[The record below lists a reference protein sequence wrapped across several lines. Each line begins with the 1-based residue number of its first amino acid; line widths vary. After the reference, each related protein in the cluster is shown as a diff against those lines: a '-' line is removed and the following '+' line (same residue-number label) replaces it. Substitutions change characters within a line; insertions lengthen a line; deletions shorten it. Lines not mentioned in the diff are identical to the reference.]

1 MESNV
6 TGTLFFSGSDEE
18 NNHKNDI
25 QRDKFRT
32 VTALASD
39 EVVKRY
45 GNANAEYLKGYSG
58 VDNETGQRFA
68 KGLADVAKHK
78 VNSDYTAQN
87 IKQQAGYS
95 AEIATTSRDNAEAII
110 NCSQVRTE
118 RSDDLLAYGKN
129 HNVVDRVKI
138 LDGNIID
145 GSQSQMK
152 FVGNRDQLFNK
163 IAKEDGDF
171 ARYRGIKLELP
182 SEQFEGAEVFCR
194 GRAHELRERAKNV
207 ETQGKQEVADKFRR
221 EADNY
226 DQLADNVRDS
236 GLTTEQAIFYRE
248 HPKRATAMDITRTSH
263 RAGIEGAKCGA
274 VIGGAI
280 SLLVNAFN
288 VVTQDK
294 TLDAA
299 MKDIAA
305 DTGKAGAL
313 GYGTAFVGS
322 AIKSAL
328 QQSEHQVLRTIA
340 GTSAPTLVVNICLS
354 LGCSI
359 KRYANGEISEAEL
372 LTDVGEKGTGMLSS
386 GMMAALGQMAIPI
399 PIVGAAIGGM
409 IGYTLSSLFYQSA
422 LEAARGVEL
431 SRERLE
437 HIRAIEVTARARIAK
452 TQAVL
457 DDFARREIP
466 QLRKET
472 EQLFNAVIH
481 SSDNID
487 DLTFAINDYAT
498 LLGKKLQF
506 QTMTEFEVFM
516 DSDQPLTL

>member
-305 DTGKAGAL
+305 DTGKAG
-313 GYGTAFVGS
+313 GVGIRYRLRGFS
-322 AIKSAL
+322 
-328 QQSEHQVLRTIA
+328 HQ
-340 GTSAPTLVVNICLS
+340 ICS
-354 LGCSI
+354 
-359 KRYANGEISEAEL
+359 
-372 LTDVGEKGTGMLSS
+372 
-386 GMMAALGQMAIPI
+386 
-399 PIVGAAIGGM
+399 AAI
-409 IGYTLSSLFYQSA
+409 
-422 LEAARGVEL
+422 
-431 SRERLE
+431 
-437 HIRAIEVTARARIAK
+437 
-452 TQAVL
+452 
-457 DDFARREIP
+457 
-466 QLRKET
+466 
-472 EQLFNAVIH
+472 
-481 SSDNID
+481 
-487 DLTFAINDYAT
+487 
-498 LLGKKLQF
+498 
-506 QTMTEFEVFM
+506 
-516 DSDQPLTL
+516 

>member
-1 MESNV
+1 M
-6 TGTLFFSGSDEE
+6 
-18 NNHKNDI
+18 
-25 QRDKFRT
+25 
-32 VTALASD
+32 
-39 EVVKRY
+39 
-45 GNANAEYLKGYSG
+45 
-58 VDNETGQRFA
+58 
-68 KGLADVAKHK
+68 
-78 VNSDYTAQN
+78 
-87 IKQQAGYS
+87 
-95 AEIATTSRDNAEAII
+95 
-110 NCSQVRTE
+110 
-118 RSDDLLAYGKN
+118 
-129 HNVVDRVKI
+129 
-138 LDGNIID
+138 
-145 GSQSQMK
+145 
-152 FVGNRDQLFNK
+152 
-163 IAKEDGDF
+163 
-171 ARYRGIKLELP
+171 
-182 SEQFEGAEVFCR
+182 
-194 GRAHELRERAKNV
+194 
-207 ETQGKQEVADKFRR
+207 
-221 EADNY
+221 
-226 DQLADNVRDS
+226 
-236 GLTTEQAIFYRE
+236 
-248 HPKRATAMDITRTSH
+248 
-263 RAGIEGAKCGA
+263 
-274 VIGGAI
+274 
-280 SLLVNAFN
+280 
-288 VVTQDK
+288 
-294 TLDAA
+294 
-299 MKDIAA
+299 
-305 DTGKAGAL
+305 